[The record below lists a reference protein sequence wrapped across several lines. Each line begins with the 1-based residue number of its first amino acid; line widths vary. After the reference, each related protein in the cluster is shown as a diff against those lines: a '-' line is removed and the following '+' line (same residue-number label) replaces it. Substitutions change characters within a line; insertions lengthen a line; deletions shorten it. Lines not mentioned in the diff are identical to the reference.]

1 MLTRVNVPIYIQHAV
16 TIINNRLRQ
25 TRKFIHV
32 HSNRAND
39 RFSEGDR
46 QEERKAGERGVG
58 EREGGCDM
66 IYNEI
71 INLEKQNG
79 LCDINTISE
88 TNTLLEQYHVYTHRH
103 THRHRLMYEKANT
116 HPVILK
122 ITRLKP
128 CPRHGEDVMD
138 SH

>member
-1 MLTRVNVPIYIQHAV
+1 MNVPIYIQHAV

-46 QEERKAGERGVG
+46 QEERKAGERGVR

-103 THRHRLMYEKANT
+103 THT
-116 HPVILK
+116 D
-122 ITRLKP
+122 T
-128 CPRHGEDVMD
+128 D
-138 SH
+138 